1 MNTRLRKSIKFTVSI
16 PWKEYEEMEAVR
28 KKAGV
33 TRSAFIQETI
43 STWKA
48 ARRRESAIKAYVSGY
63 RETPEDPALAE
74 ALAKAA
80 AEILPVED
88 WT

>member
-1 MNTRLRKSIKFTVSI
+1 MNTKLRKSIKFTVSI

-43 STWKA
+43 SAWKA
-48 ARRRESAIKAYVSGY
+48 ARRREGAIKSYIAGY
-63 RETPEDPALAE
+63 REVPEDAALTE
-74 ALAKAA
+74 ALARAA

>member
-1 MNTRLRKSIKFTVSI
+1 MRNSVKFTISI
-16 PWKEYEEMEAVR
+16 PWKEYDEMEAVR

-33 TRSAFIQETI
+33 TRSAFILETL
-43 STWKA
+43 SAWKN
-48 ARRRESAIKAYVSGY
+48 ARRRENAVRSYVAGY

-74 ALAKAA
+74 ALALAA
-80 AEILPVED
+80 AEILPDED

>member
-1 MNTRLRKSIKFTVSI
+1 MRNSVKFTVSI
-16 PWKEYEEMEAVR
+16 PWKEYDEMEAVR

-33 TRSAFIQETI
+33 TRSTFILETL
-43 STWKA
+43 SAWKN
-48 ARRRESAIKAYVSGY
+48 ARKRENAIRSYVAGY

-74 ALAKAA
+74 ALALAA
-80 AEILPVED
+80 AEILPAED

>member
-1 MNTRLRKSIKFTVSI
+1 MRNSVKFTVSI
-16 PWKEYEEMEAVR
+16 PWKEYDEMEAVR

-33 TRSAFIQETI
+33 TRSAFILETL
-43 STWKA
+43 SAWKN
-48 ARRRESAIKAYVSGY
+48 ARRRENAVRSYVAGY

-74 ALAKAA
+74 ALALAA
-80 AEILPVED
+80 AEILPDED

>member
-1 MNTRLRKSIKFTVSI
+1 MRNSIKFTVSI

-33 TRSAFIQETI
+33 TRSAFILETL
-43 STWKA
+43 SAWKN
-48 ARRRESAIKAYVSGY
+48 ARRRESAIKSYVDGY

-74 ALAKAA
+74 ALARAA
-80 AEILPVED
+80 AEILPAED

>member
-1 MNTRLRKSIKFTVSI
+1 MRNSVKFTVSI
-16 PWKEYEEMEAVR
+16 PWKEYDEMEAVR

-33 TRSAFIQETI
+33 TRSAFILETL
-43 STWKA
+43 SAWKN
-48 ARRRESAIKAYVSGY
+48 ARRRENAIRQYVAGY

-74 ALAKAA
+74 ALARAA
-80 AEILPVED
+80 AEILPAED